1 MLGVVNDPAYETQD
15 IGNEGMEVLKTWEA
29 MDEGD
34 LDFDQGFKE
43 ASESREAGGRK
54 ERKERES
61 AEEAE
66 AEPN

>member
-1 MLGVVNDPAYETQD
+1 
-15 IGNEGMEVLKTWEA
+15 

-54 ERKERES
+54 ERKERD

-66 AEPN
+66 PEPN

>member
-1 MLGVVNDPAYETQD
+1 
-15 IGNEGMEVLKTWEA
+15 MEVLKTWEA

-43 ASESREAGGRK
+43 ASESKEAGGRK
-54 ERKERES
+54 EKRQREKP
-61 AEEAE
+61 EDAE